1 MEEPSSA
8 AQIAA
13 FETWLKTDPA
23 HLQAYRELDRVAEVG
38 ARRPLLTPSIARSG
52 EIFRGYRPA
61 YAIAATLVLIVG
73 TFWLVR
79 EPAPAFAAVINNGQA
94 TRTIALGDG
103 SIVTLDTATSIE
115 VAVSPAARHVRITSG
130 RARFAVRSPAGRV
143 LRVTAATSEV
153 TSASGL
159 FDVAV
164 GREGVRV
171 SAITGNARIAVPQSG
186 PSTSPITLSPGQSV
200 HLRADAAP
208 TIDDRQADMTWPQAH
223 VAFEDTPLATVI
235 ALANRAGRP
244 RIAVADDGIGRIR
257 MTGVLDI
264 RDTRRLA
271 RKLAAALDLMI
282 VERDTDVL
290 LKR

>member
-8 AQIAA
+8 AQIAD
-13 FETWLKTDPA
+13 FEAWLKADPV
-23 HLQAYRELDRVAEVG
+23 HLQAYQELDRVAEVG
-38 ARRPLLTPSIARSG
+38 ARRPLPTPIVVRSG
-52 EIFRGYRPA
+52 ETFRGYRPA
-61 YAIAATLVLIVG
+61 YAIAAALVLIVG

-79 EPAPAFAAVINNGQA
+79 NPAPAFAAVVNNGQA
-94 TRTIALGDG
+94 IRMIALRDG
-103 SIVTLDTATSIE
+103 STVTLDTVTSIE
-115 VAVSPAARHVRITSG
+115 VAVDPAARHVRITSG
-130 RARFAVRSPAGRV
+130 RARFAVRSLAGKA

-153 TSASGL
+153 TSTSGL

-171 SAITGNARIAVPQSG
+171 SAITGDARVAVVASG

-200 HLRADAAP
+200 HLRNDAAP
-208 TIDDRQADMTWPQAH
+208 MIDDRGSDLTWPQAH
-223 VAFEDTPLATVI
+223 VAFEDAPLATVI
-235 ALANRAGRP
+235 ALANRTGRP
-244 RIAVADDGIGRIR
+244 RISVADGIGHLRV
-257 MTGVLDI
+257 TGVLDI